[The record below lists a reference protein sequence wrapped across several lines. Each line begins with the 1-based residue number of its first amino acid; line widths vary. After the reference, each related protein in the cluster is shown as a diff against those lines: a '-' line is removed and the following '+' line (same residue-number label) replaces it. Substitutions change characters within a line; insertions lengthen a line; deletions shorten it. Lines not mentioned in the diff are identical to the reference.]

1 MVVFFIE
8 ESSKIKMLKS
18 IEICN
23 DRVIIHKD
31 INKIDKKMMNRI
43 NKILD
48 NNTCKKVIVSKRLKD
63 NKDFTNALYSNNI
76 NIANGKILL
85 KKLIENIIDKI
96 CKENELKPKECQIS
110 FTINYL
116 DRYIM
121 QSIVN
126 LSKEFKLLNI
136 VSNNINSF
144 KQLKEKIYNDEGIII
159 TVTNNRRK
167 ALLKSDLIINYDFP
181 EEIINKYIIKDD
193 AIIINTEESINIHKK
208 RFSGK
213 ILNNFDI
220 SLMQNSDIAI
230 ELEKEQYKK
239 FYLKD
244 LAEIYIM
251 KYPEEINSIIV

>member
-8 ESSKIKMLKS
+8 ESSKIKMFKS
-18 IEICN
+18 IEIQN
-23 DRVIIHKD
+23 DRMIIHKD
-31 INKIDKKMMNRI
+31 INKINRKFMNKV

-48 NNTCKKVIVSKRLKD
+48 INNCKIVIVSKKLKD
-63 NKDFTNALYSNNI
+63 NKTFTNALYSNNI
-76 NIANGKILL
+76 NFVNGKILL
-85 KKLIENIIDKI
+85 KKLIEKIIDKI
-96 CKENELKPKECQIS
+96 CIENELKPKECQIS

-116 DRYIM
+116 DIHIM
-121 QSIVN
+121 QAIVN
-126 LSKEFKLLNI
+126 LSKSFKVLNI

-181 EEIINKYIIKDD
+181 EERINKYTIKDN
-193 AIIINTEESINIHKK
+193 AIIINTEESINIYKK
-208 RFSGK
+208 RFLGK

-220 SLMQNSDIAI
+220 SLIQNSNIAI
-230 ELEKEQYKK
+230 ELEKKQYKK
-239 FYLKD
+239 FDLKD

-251 KYPEEINSIIV
+251 KYPEEINNIIV